1 MGLKASVTSP
11 KKPQGKR
18 VEQVELAE
26 DNFPCRVAQ
35 VIDLGRHKRETYDTV
50 NRKYVVDDSK
60 APANMVMLT
69 YEFTTEFMK
78 DEDGNELEDKP
89 RWLSETLPIF
99 ALDIELATST
109 KRMKAFDPDF
119 TKFEGDW
126 EAVAGEPCA
135 VTIVHKQNGKAKIGS
150 VNKPMK
156 GMVVPELKNPVKVFS
171 LDAPDMEI
179 FNSLPEW
186 LQDKIKSN
194 LDFKGSA
201 LSVALSGG
209 EVVQKPKKEEKPAQ
223 EAVQED
229 PEPNVTEED
238 EDAPW

>member
-1 MGLKASVTSP
+1 MGLKASATSP

-78 DEDGNELEDKP
+78 DEDGNDLEDKP

-119 TKFEGDW
+119 TKFEGDL

-201 LSVALSGG
+201 LAVALSGG

-223 EAVQED
+223 GAVQEA

>member
-78 DEDGNELEDKP
+78 DEDGNDLEDKP

-109 KRMKAFDPDF
+109 K
-119 TKFEGDW
+119 
-126 EAVAGEPCA
+126 
-135 VTIVHKQNGKAKIGS
+135 
-150 VNKPMK
+150 
-156 GMVVPELKNPVKVFS
+156 
-171 LDAPDMEI
+171 
-179 FNSLPEW
+179 
-186 LQDKIKSN
+186 
-194 LDFKGSA
+194 
-201 LSVALSGG
+201 
-209 EVVQKPKKEEKPAQ
+209 
-223 EAVQED
+223 
-229 PEPNVTEED
+229 
-238 EDAPW
+238 